1 MSRKLLDGA
10 IRSVF
15 NCEQAF
21 CKFLSAND
29 AGATGA
35 HQAGILI
42 SLKASSMLFR
52 ENLQNENILKRVVKI
67 KWNNDF
73 STDSCFTYY
82 SSKKELRITQ
92 FGKGFPFLKPENTG
106 ALFVLTKESDDDYNG
121 YFLEREQEI
130 DEFLN
135 TFNISPTDTNNIID
149 TLEAPAEVRE
159 KSIIQEYISN
169 FRVEFPASEVMSYV
183 ARHVHR
189 RIYGHADYSVSNP
202 DNVIIEWTNMEYK
215 LFRYLEHE
223 RYNDVIT
230 KGFKSVDEF
239 VSMANMVL
247 NRRKSRAGKSLE
259 HHLAAI
265 FDDNQIVYTSQA
277 VTEGKKRPDFIF
289 PSEEDY
295 HNMSF
300 PVDKLASLAA
310 KTTCKDRWRQVI
322 NEADRLRDKPKYLCT
337 LQQGISPTQMD
348 EMQAAN
354 VVLVVPKPYISSYP
368 KDKRDR
374 LWTIAKFVNYI
385 REIENN

>member
-1 MSRKLLDGA
+1 MSREILEGA

-42 SLKASSMLFR
+42 SLKASTMLFR

-149 TLEAPAEVRE
+149 TSEATAEVRE

-348 EMQAAN
+348 EMQAEN

-374 LWTIAKFVNYI
+374 
-385 REIENN
+385 

>member
-1 MSRKLLDGA
+1 MSREILEGA

-15 NCEQAF
+15 NCEQTF

-42 SLKASSMLFR
+42 SLKASTMLFR
-52 ENLQNENILKRVVKI
+52 ENLQNENILKRIVKI

-149 TLEAPAEVRE
+149 ISEAPVEVRE
-159 KSIIQEYISN
+159 KNIIQEYISN
-169 FRVEFPASEVMSYV
+169 FREEFPASEVMSYV
-183 ARHVHR
+183 ARHVYK
-189 RIYGHADYSVSNP
+189 RIYGHADYSASNP

-265 FDDNQIVYTSQA
+265 FDDNQILYTSQA

-348 EMQAAN
+348 EMQAEN
-354 VVLVVPKPYISSYP
+354 VILVVPKPYINSYP
-368 KDKRDR
+368 KDKRNR

>member
-1 MSRKLLDGA
+1 MSREILEGA

-42 SLKASSMLFR
+42 SLKASTMLFR

-135 TFNISPTDTNNIID
+135 TFNISPGRAAYLAGLGRV
-149 TLEAPAEVRE
+149 LEQGAA
-159 KSIIQEYISN
+159 
-169 FRVEFPASEVMSYV
+169 ASSPLT
-183 ARHVHR
+183 
-189 RIYGHADYSVSNP
+189 G
-202 DNVIIEWTNMEYK
+202 
-215 LFRYLEHE
+215 FLE
-223 RYNDVIT
+223 
-230 KGFKSVDEF
+230 
-239 VSMANMVL
+239 
-247 NRRKSRAGKSLE
+247 
-259 HHLAAI
+259 
-265 FDDNQIVYTSQA
+265 
-277 VTEGKKRPDFIF
+277 
-289 PSEEDY
+289 
-295 HNMSF
+295 
-300 PVDKLASLAA
+300 
-310 KTTCKDRWRQVI
+310 DR
-322 NEADRLRDKPKYLCT
+322 
-337 LQQGISPTQMD
+337 
-348 EMQAAN
+348 
-354 VVLVVPKPYISSYP
+354 
-368 KDKRDR
+368 
-374 LWTIAKFVNYI
+374 
-385 REIENN
+385 

>member
-1 MSRKLLDGA
+1 MSREILEGA

-42 SLKASSMLFR
+42 SLKASTMLFR

-149 TLEAPAEVRE
+149 TSEATAEVRE

-265 FDDNQIVYTSQA
+265 FDDNQIVY
-277 VTEGKKRPDFIF
+277 
-289 PSEEDY
+289 
-295 HNMSF
+295 M
-300 PVDKLASLAA
+300 L
-310 KTTCKDRWRQVI
+310 VI
-322 NEADRLRDKPKYLCT
+322 
-337 LQQGISPTQMD
+337 S
-348 EMQAAN
+348 
-354 VVLVVPKPYISSYP
+354 
-368 KDKRDR
+368 
-374 LWTIAKFVNYI
+374 
-385 REIENN
+385 

>member
-1 MSRKLLDGA
+1 MSREILEGA

-42 SLKASSMLFR
+42 SLKASTMLFR

-149 TLEAPAEVRE
+149 TSEATAEVRE

-348 EMQAAN
+348 EMQAEN

-368 KDKRDR
+368 KDKSDR